1 MYAQVSREVGDSWSM
16 DGRFGVSVKGR
27 LVALTRKLPRIMVIV
42 FALAVLATACTS
54 ADSGGSTATTAATT
68 TTAATAT
75 TAPATTEPAT
85 GSTEANPPATSDA
98 RVLLLTE
105 NPIGDSAYFG
115 GGKLG
120 LEEAAADFGIETGI
134 IESASDPT
142 SRSDALR
149 GAVLDDWDL
158 IVLMSF
164 AFNDSL
170 GEVALDNPDMQFI
183 CVDCAVD
190 APNVLNLDFR
200 TQEAAYLEG
209 LIAGRLTKTNK
220 IGSVF
225 ALDIPYL
232 HRWLDPYRDGA
243 IDANP
248 DVTVLDP
255 LVVGSFADPVTAKE
269 LALTVAGQ
277 GADIVNGLAATG
289 NVGVFEAA
297 QEADFLSFGVDVNQC
312 ADAPGHIIENV
323 IKRVDVV
330 VYKSIERF
338 LNGEDLGTFA
348 SFGLA
353 EGGVGLSQFTQEGP
367 TGCVFADHPEL
378 FDEILAAQ
386 QAIIDGDLV
395 IPDPAAG

>member
-1 MYAQVSREVGDSWSM
+1 MAPTRQL
-16 DGRFGVSVKGR
+16 VK
-27 LVALTRKLPRIMVIV
+27 VMAVV
-42 FALAVLATACTS
+42 VVLAVLSTACAGSKGAEPTTNTVETAS
-54 ADSGGSTATTAATT
+54 TAASTAETVSTTAPSTATTDGNQP
-68 TTAATAT
+68 ATAKT
-75 TAPATTEPAT
+75 
-85 GSTEANPPATSDA
+85 

-115 GGKLG
+115 SGKRG
-120 LEEAAADFGIETGI
+120 LERAAADFGIETGI
-134 IESASDPT
+134 IEAASDPT

-149 GAVLDDWDL
+149 GAVLEDWDL

-170 GEVALDNPDMQFI
+170 TEVAPEHPDLQFI
-183 CVDCAVD
+183 CVDCTVD

-209 LIAGRLTKTNK
+209 LIAGRLTETNI
-220 IGSVF
+220 IGSVL
-225 ALDIPYL
+225 AIDIPYL
-232 HRWLDPYRDGA
+232 HRWVDPYYNGA
-243 IDANP
+243 LEVNP
-248 DVTVLDP
+248 DLTPLDP
-255 LVVGSFADPVTAKE
+255 LVVGSFDDPVTAKE

-312 ADAPGHIIENV
+312 GEAPGHIIENV
-323 IKRVDVV
+323 VKRVDEV
-330 VYKSIERF
+330 VYRSIESF
-338 LNGEDLGTFA
+338 LNGEKLGTFA

-353 EGGVGLSQFTQEGP
+353 ENGVGLSQFIEDGP

-386 QAIIDGDLV
+386 QAIIDGSIV